1 VICGLN
7 AEQALDEF
15 IELSVTIL
23 EKHEMDAP
31 ARTAAL
37 RDYVDTLLE
46 KYDIGKEARLL
57 DVNIRSKD
65 SKMCV
70 I

>member
-1 VICGLN
+1 VVFRLN
-7 AEQALDEF
+7 AQQALDDF
-15 IELSVTIL
+15 IELSVTVL
-23 EKHEMDAP
+23 EKYDMDAP

-37 RDYVDTLLE
+37 KVYVDKLLRR
-46 KYDIGKEARLL
+46 YDIGKEARLL
-57 DVNIRSKD
+57 DKSVRPNG